1 MLAYIK
7 NPLHMGSNRIMRRGY
22 VGEVEF
28 KIPIANNSLLQIL
41 KVMGMGNLYS
51 IGGGQIKLCTI

>member
-1 MLAYIK
+1 
-7 NPLHMGSNRIMRRGY
+7 MGSNRIMRRGY

-41 KVMGMGNLYS
+41 KVMGMGNFYS